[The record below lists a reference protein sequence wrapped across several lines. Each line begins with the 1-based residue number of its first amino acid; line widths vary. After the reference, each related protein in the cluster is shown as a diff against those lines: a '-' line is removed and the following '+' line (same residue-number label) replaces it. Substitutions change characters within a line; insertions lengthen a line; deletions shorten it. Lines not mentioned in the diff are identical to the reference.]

1 MDADIAVAFF
11 FGSVAG
17 AHFMIFIMA
26 ILAAGSRWHDKKE
39 FCIQNFLK
47 EKRDKT

>member
-11 FGSVAG
+11 FGSIAG

-26 ILAAGSRWHDKKE
+26 ILAAGSRRHDRKRVLYTELPERKE
-39 FCIQNFLK
+39 G
-47 EKRDKT
+47 